1 MSHAGASPK
10 MVPAATETA
19 RANASTPQLMRYV
32 IEVRE
37 ALRNKPQQ
45 EFPREK
51 KNGKTSDSAKQEEQ
65 QTLGQKLADEARSC
79 ASHSL
84 ANRDLTPSRTGPG
97 KQEIG
102 DVDATDQEDQSYR
115 AEQQNER
122 LANAADHGFAERNQ
136 AHGPCGLCRILRR
149 ILLFQRFN
157 QRIEV
162 PLRGRNRETGLQ
174 ARDDRST
181 PQT

>member
-1 MSHAGASPK
+1 

-19 RANASTPQLMRYV
+19 RANTSTPQLIDMSFRCG
-32 IEVRE
+32 R
-37 ALRNKPQQ
+37 LSGTNRSRNCLVQKRMAKPAI
-45 EFPREK
+45 PPSRK
-51 KNGKTSDSAKQEEQ
+51 SSRLSVEE
-65 QTLGQKLADEARSC
+65 LADEARSLR
-79 ASHSL
+79 SQSL
-84 ANRDLTPSRTGPG
+84 ANRDLTTSRTGPG

-122 LANAADHGFAERNQ
+122 LANAADHAFAERNQ

-149 ILLFQRFN
+149 ILLFQRCN

-174 ARDDRST
+174 ARDRST
-181 PQT
+181 LQT

>member
-1 MSHAGASPK
+1 

-19 RANASTPQLMRYV
+19 RANASTPQLIDMS
-32 IEVRE
+32 
-37 ALRNKPQQ
+37 LRCGRLSGTSCSRKCRAQ
-45 EFPREK
+45 K
-51 KNGKTSDSAKQEEQ
+51 KNGKSGDSAKQEEQ
-65 QTLGQKLADEARSC
+65 QTLGEKLADEARSFR
-79 ASHSL
+79 SHRL
-84 ANRDLTPSRTGPG
+84 ANRDLTPSCAGPG

-122 LANAADHGFAERNQ
+122 LANAANHGFAERNQ

-162 PLRGRNRETGLQ
+162 PLRGRNRESGLQ